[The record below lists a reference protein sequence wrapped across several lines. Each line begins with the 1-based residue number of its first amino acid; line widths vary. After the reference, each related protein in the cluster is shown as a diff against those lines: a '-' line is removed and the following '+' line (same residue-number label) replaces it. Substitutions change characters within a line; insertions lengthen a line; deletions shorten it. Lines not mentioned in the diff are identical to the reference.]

1 MLDNRVVR
9 FGPFTLNTE
18 TRELCRNEVVVKLRG
33 QPYLLLEILLA
44 HADKV
49 VTREQIRLYLWP
61 ADTYVD
67 FDRCL
72 NTAVMKLR
80 HALRD
85 SADAPRYIETIP
97 RIGYRFIAA
106 LEVSEGSSGPMNQRM
121 AALTSDQE
129 EIVERF
135 DNLGAFRPQEE
146 SGLQHPTCVSAS
158 LNGSRF
164 LGQVKKDFPGYSLAV
179 LVAAVALLL
188 RRALDPL
195 LGLQHPYHTM
205 WLAVAL
211 SARHGKIGPF
221 LTTLLAGAVGIWYF
235 LLPPRLTWYFEGR
248 QDVYGLVGFV
258 VLGALFGC
266 VASLRPTKSNW
277 A

>member
-1 MLDNRVVR
+1 MLNNRVVR
-9 FGPFTLNTE
+9 FGPFILNTE
-18 TRELCRNEVVVKLRG
+18 TRELCKNGVRVKLRG
-33 QPYLLLEILLA
+33 QPCLLLEILLA
-44 HADKV
+44 HAAKA

-85 SADAPRYIETIP
+85 STDAPRYIETIP
-97 RIGYRFIAA
+97 RIGYRFI
-106 LEVSEGSSGPMNQRM
+106 
-121 AALTSDQE
+121 

-135 DNLGAFRPQEE
+135 DNLEALQPQEE
-146 SGLQHPTCVSAS
+146 SGLQDPTCVSAS
-158 LNGSRF
+158 LTGSGF
-164 LGQVKKDFPGYSLAV
+164 LGQVKKDLPRYWLAV

-211 SARHGKIGPF
+211 SARHGKIGPS

-248 QDVYGLVGFV
+248 QDVYGLLGFV

-266 VASLRPTKSNW
+266 VASLRPRKSNW